1 MENEY
6 IRPEDVITPISET
19 PGKIKKKKKK
29 KKQVESGLSFIQF
42 LNGEFLVKDFVIKN
56 LAYVF
61 FIFFMFIFL
70 IAKGYYA
77 KDLIKKTEKAQ
88 EKLNARSAD
97 YVESKARL
105 EMRTRRNELVNRL
118 KKVELYETTK
128 PAKVIRINRLKTD

>member
-29 KKQVESGLSFIQF
+29 KNIESGFSLIQL
-42 LNGEFLVKDFVIKN
+42 LNGEFLIKDFVIKN

-77 KDLIKKTEKAQ
+77 KDLIKRTEKAQ
-88 EKLNARSAD
+88 EKLNAKSAD
-97 YVESKARL
+97 YVDSKARL
-105 EMRTRRNELVNRL
+105 EMRTRRNELVNKL
-118 KKVELYETTK
+118 KKVGLYETTK
-128 PAKVIRINRLKTD
+128 PAKVIRVKRNQQN

>member
-1 MENEY
+1 
-6 IRPEDVITPISET
+6 
-19 PGKIKKKKKK
+19 
-29 KKQVESGLSFIQF
+29 
-42 LNGEFLVKDFVIKN
+42 
-56 LAYVF
+56 
-61 FIFFMFIFL
+61 MFIFL

>member
-1 MENEY
+1 M
-6 IRPEDVITPISET
+6 SE
-19 PGKIKKKKKK
+19 
-29 KKQVESGLSFIQF
+29 
-42 LNGEFLVKDFVIKN
+42 KDI
-56 LAYVF
+56 
-61 FIFFMFIFL
+61 FIFL
-70 IAKGYYA
+70 EHILENIKDIESFSENISRE
-77 KDLIKKTEKAQ
+77 DLIKNK